1 MSSIEELVENFSFFD
16 EWTDRYRYLI
26 DLGRK
31 VPDLDDIHKTEIN
44 KVRGCQSQV
53 WMVMSFDSETGAM
66 SLAADSD
73 SAIVKGLIAI
83 LLAMYNGA
91 SPQQVIK
98 ADIDAT
104 FSEIGLDSH
113 LSPNRRNGFF
123 SMVNRIKASAAHHIK
138 A

>member
-1 MSSIEELVENFSFFD
+1 MSSIRELVENFSFFD

-31 VPDLDDIHKTEIN
+31 IPEMDSADKTEGN

-53 WMVMSFDSETGAM
+53 WMVMNFDAAEGTLSFD
-66 SLAADSD
+66 ADSD

-83 LLAMYNGA
+83 LLALYGGTRPEEIMA
-91 SPQQVIK
+91 
-98 ADIDAT
+98 ADIDGT

-113 LSPNRRNGFF
+113 LSPNRRNGFY
-123 SMVNRIKASAAHHIK
+123 SMVNRIKASAVEHIK
-138 A
+138 G